1 MLEILSACLFSK
13 HCLIYVL
20 SNVNKMYDNPGEY
33 IIRIGIIYF
42 VQQEMHAQFS

>member
-1 MLEILSACLFSK
+1 MSVQQALSHLR
-13 HCLIYVL
+13 L